1 MLVTRDK
8 PAKRAPGVDA
18 GADALAAAAG
28 VEIGAKGLLA
38 TAADADEVPKTNT
51 ALLLDAAAGKAEA
64 VTAGCS
70 EAAGAT
76 TRGVETGA
84 PNGIT
89 GAGSGADALA

>member
-38 TAADADEVPKTNT
+38 TAADADEVPKTDT
-51 ALLLDAAAGKAEA
+51 VMLLDAAAGKAEA